1 MNALPIPDT
10 PARNQLRGFLS
21 EMSAEP
27 IHGGGV
33 TLQRVLGEQLQEFE
47 WFAKTLWF
55 PQQPRPKYS
64 RNVTNL
70 VFPWW
75 QHERLLRSVMGCS
88 RAWKLAN
95 AGWIREAFARRVAR
109 ALHGVPFLRESP
121 FLVCPQA
128 DITLRAMRILQR
140 KNPLN
145 YVTWVMDDHLVRWRN
160 LRWEYPPAMEDL
172 LRSHLQ
178 DARAVCVISETMRD
192 FYQERFGVDSI
203 VLHSP
208 APEVVVPVARRMDSA
223 GPLRLVYLGS
233 LGPWQ
238 NDALEVLQPVVRSGE
253 VALDVYTRQP
263 ELLPDSLRCQGV
275 TLCDPIPAS
284 EVQAYSARY
293 DATVLPLSFLDEMR
307 QMSYFNIATKFSECL
322 GGPVPTLLIGPED
335 AAMTRT
341 AQRYNAAIL
350 VTSNSAEAI
359 DYATRQLRSVAT
371 RDDVL
376 RGARDCV
383 QAEMS
388 QDVMRERW
396 KSAWCATG
404 IGR

>member
-1 MNALPIPDT
+1 MLNT
-10 PARNQLRGFLS
+10 STGYQLRGFLS

-70 VFPWW
+70 VFPGW
-75 QHERLLRSVMGCS
+75 QHERWLRPVMGC
-88 RAWKLAN
+88 RGAWKLAN
-95 AGWIREAFARRVAR
+95 AGWIREAFARQVAR
-109 ALHGVPFLRESP
+109 ALNGIPSLRESP

-140 KNPLN
+140 NGPLN

-160 LRWEYPPAMEDL
+160 RRWEYPIGMEDL

-178 DARAVCVISETMRD
+178 EARAVCVISDTMRD
-192 FYQERFGVDSI
+192 FYQERFGVESI

-208 APEVVVPVARRMDSA
+208 APEVVVPVAQRMDSA

-233 LGPWQ
+233 VGPWQ

-253 VALDVYTRQP
+253 VVLDVYTRQP
-263 ELLPDSLRCQGV
+263 ELLPDSLRCEGV

-284 EVQAYSARY
+284 EVQTTSARY
-293 DATVLPLSFLDEMR
+293 DATVLPLSFRDEMR

-341 AQRYNAAIL
+341 AGRYQAAIL
-350 VTSNSAEAI
+350 VTATSTEAVASAI
-359 DYATRQLRSVAT
+359 RQLRSEPV

-376 RGARDCV
+376 RGARVCV

-388 QDVMRERW
+388 QDVMRKRW
-396 KSAWCATG
+396 KSAWLTAG
-404 IGR
+404 IDH